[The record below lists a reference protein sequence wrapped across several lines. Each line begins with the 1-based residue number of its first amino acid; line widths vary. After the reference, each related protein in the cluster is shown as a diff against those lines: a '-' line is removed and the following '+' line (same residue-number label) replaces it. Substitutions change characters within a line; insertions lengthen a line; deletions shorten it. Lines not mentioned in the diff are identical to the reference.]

1 MRALTCILALSAALA
16 ACDSTSDEERDP
28 PGKPAGAVA
37 RDTAPAATAA
47 DTIVRITS
55 ADTLSAL
62 EVLSAYLENGRAGDY
77 ATMAAL
83 YGGARDSLP
92 LQFVEA
98 RDTISV
104 EGFFREV
111 CTAGQLLCR
120 LGLLRVLNARPVP
133 PDTLRFRVELAD
145 SAGTRFVMGPCCG
158 EEEGDTVTSFVY
170 DVLKTRDGFRVL
182 TLPVYVP

>member
-1 MRALTCILALSAALA
+1 MRALPCILALAAALA
-16 ACDSTSDEERDP
+16 ACDQSGGAERDP
-28 PGKPAGAVA
+28 PGTPGPAVA
-37 RDTAPAATAA
+37 RDTAPAPA
-47 DTIVRITS
+47 DTSAGVTA
-55 ADTLSAL
+55 ADTLSAR
-62 EVLSAYLENGRAGDY
+62 EVLSAYLETGRAGDY
-77 ATMAAL
+77 KTMAAL

-98 RDTISV
+98 RDTITV
-104 EGFFREV
+104 AGFFREV
-111 CTAGQLLCR
+111 CTGGQLLCR

-145 SAGTRFVMGPCCG
+145 SAGVRFVMGPCCG